1 MIKFFTNKK
10 IWEKVL
16 LALIFVILFQFA
28 VMEPVRA
35 DVVEFGGKLISP
47 ILSLLVSLGDG
58 VMDVLHS
65 SIMGTS
71 NPLLHAQTDS
81 DWWDIFKNIIA
92 AVVTAACVIGAI
104 VASGGLALFLGGVA
118 LISAGSFYF
127 TGESI
132 LVDIGENTTKAVASL
147 FGAEMLPEELY
158 LPAYSYSPEEIFKG
172 NILLFN
178 VDFFGEP
185 IEIQQKTHED
195 EETGDEI
202 VDYWYYIDE
211 DGNEVKTSKQNSA
224 EILQS
229 TISTWYN
236 AIRNIALVIML
247 SVLVY
252 IGIRILLT
260 SVASEKAKYLTMLK
274 DWFVGLCLLFLMH
287 YIMAFSVTLVNKLTD
302 LVNSSSN
309 QEYYEVALE
318 GTDGLKESL
327 EELKL
332 AGEDA
337 GDLNIE
343 YDADGDGED
352 EYVWSTNLMGY
363 LRTSLQMESPGG
375 QYIGQAICFLVLV
388 VFTVM
393 FTFTYLRR
401 LLYMAF
407 LTLIAPVV
415 ALTYCIDKLNDG
427 SAQGF
432 NKWIKEYIF
441 NLLIQPMHLLLYF
454 VLVSSA
460 FDTLGDNFIYS
471 IVAIGFMIP
480 AEKLLRSLF
489 GFEKASTP
497 GALGGAAAAGL
508 MMSGVNKLVGM
519 ASKGQKGSKGEGGSN
534 SGGSTS
540 DNGGAPI
547 RTNDI
552 DSTDQ
557 MLNGDMQNN
566 GIPERTNEAGSAVDR
581 EKEALD
587 RYKAEGYGQ
596 NANGE
601 YFNPWT
607 DEYDAD
613 YDPTKDETY
622 NPMTEEEKRSKEA
635 LDKYKAEG
643 YDQNANGEYFNPWT
657 DEYDADY
664 DPTKDK
670 TYNSLL
676 NVEEQSD
683 NNPQNIEQNENT
695 DSNSVTPNRGR
706 FRRRAGRKLK
716 AFGAATK
723 VGLKTGAKRKLKAI
737 PRFGKG
743 LILGGA
749 VGAAAAA
756 AGTVAAVAAGDPGKV
771 GTALAVGAGGGYA
784 AGRAAA
790 NSKFSDSISP
800 EVKEAYNRRY
810 NAPEYKEEMMEDH
823 IKGLKKDEN
832 IRQKLTTELGRGAT
846 RDMMKEGGH
855 FEQFVRNGVDDID
868 DIIAAETLIRDG
880 VFNNVDHATAVI
892 QNDKRMGRKDPN
904 KMSKKTRSEW
914 EDTFKEEYMNAGA
927 NEEKANDTVDK
938 TMNLVHVL
946 HQAKTG
952 SYNRSA
958 VNDRRTGNRRTTRN
972 TGAGRRTRNSNNTNS
987 SESGNNSSDN
997 GNSSN

>member
-28 VMEPVRA
+28 VMEPVQA

-309 QEYYEVALE
+309 QEYYEVTLE

-337 GDLNIE
+337 GDLSIE

-432 NKWIKEYIF
+432 NKWVKEYIF

-497 GALGGAAAAGL
+497 SALGGAAAAGL

-519 ASKGQKGSKGEGGSN
+519 AGRGQKGGKGNGGS
-534 SGGSTS
+534 SSAGSSS
-540 DNGGAPI
+540 DNDAPSL
-547 RTNDI
+547 RTNSVNSI
-552 DSTDQ
+552 DQ
-557 MLNGDMQNN
+557 MLNSGDGEQSQAERQNRN
-566 GIPERTNEAGSAVDR
+566 FEENQTPQQQMIDADDERFGTDDWDPQQR
-581 EKEALD
+581 EALLREENIND
-587 RYKAEGYGQ
+587 GGMQY
-596 NANGE
+596 
-601 YFNPWT
+601 T
-607 DEYDAD
+607 DDEYRQILRD
-613 YDPTKDETY
+613 
-622 NPMTEEEKRSKEA
+622 S
-635 LDKYKAEG
+635 G
-643 YDQNANGEYFNPWT
+643 YDEDTINEMMGENDNSGQGVQQN
-657 DEYDADY
+657 D
-664 DPTKDK
+664 
-670 TYNSLL
+670 
-676 NVEEQSD
+676 D
-683 NNPQNIEQNENT
+683 NNEEIAETDNNENQGTEQNENT
-695 DSNSVTPNRGR
+695 DGNSVTPNRGR

-723 VGLKTGAKRKLKAI
+723 VGLKTGAKRKLKAV

-749 VGAAAAA
+749 VGVAAAA

-784 AGRAAA
+784 AGRSAA
-790 NSKFSDSISP
+790 NSRFSDSLSP
-800 EVKEAYNRRY
+800 EVKEAYNRRK

-823 IKGLKKDEN
+823 IKALKKDEN
-832 IRQKLTTELGRGAT
+832 IRQKLNTELDRNVVK
-846 RDMMKEGGH
+846 DMMKKGGH
-855 FEQFVRNGVDDID
+855 FEQFVRNGVDDVD
-868 DIIAAETLIRDG
+868 DIIAAETLLRDN
-880 VFNNVDHATAVI
+880 VFTSVDQATAVI

-904 KMSKKTRSEW
+904 KMSKKTRNEW

-927 NEEKANDTVDK
+927 NEERANDTVDK

-952 SYNRSA
+952 SYDRSA
-958 VNDRRTGNRRTTRN
+958 VNDRRTGNRRTTRT
-972 TGAGRRTRNSNNTNS
+972 TGAGRRTRNSENTNS
-987 SESGNNSSDN
+987 SEGGNNSSDN

>member
-28 VMEPVRA
+28 VMEPVQA

-309 QEYYEVALE
+309 QEYYEVTLE

-337 GDLNIE
+337 GDLSIE

-432 NKWIKEYIF
+432 NKWVKEYIF

-497 GALGGAAAAGL
+497 SALGGAAAAGL

-519 ASKGQKGSKGEGGSN
+519 AGRGQKGGKGNGGS
-534 SGGSTS
+534 SSAGSSS
-540 DNGGAPI
+540 DNDAPSL
-547 RTNDI
+547 RTNSVNSI
-552 DSTDQ
+552 DQ
-557 MLNGDMQNN
+557 MLNSGDGEQSQAERQNRN
-566 GIPERTNEAGSAVDR
+566 FEENQTPQQQMIDADDERFGTDDWDPQQR
-581 EKEALD
+581 EALLREENRND
-587 RYKAEGYGQ
+587 GGMQY
-596 NANGE
+596 
-601 YFNPWT
+601 T
-607 DEYDAD
+607 DDEYRQILRD
-613 YDPTKDETY
+613 
-622 NPMTEEEKRSKEA
+622 S
-635 LDKYKAEG
+635 G
-643 YDQNANGEYFNPWT
+643 YDEDTINEMMGENDNSGQGVQQN
-657 DEYDADY
+657 D
-664 DPTKDK
+664 
-670 TYNSLL
+670 
-676 NVEEQSD
+676 D
-683 NNPQNIEQNENT
+683 NNEEIAETDNNENQGTEQNENT
-695 DSNSVTPNRGR
+695 DGNSVTPNRGR

-723 VGLKTGAKRKLKAI
+723 VGLKTGAKRKLKAV

-749 VGAAAAA
+749 VGVAAAA

-784 AGRAAA
+784 AGRSAA
-790 NSKFSDSISP
+790 NSRFSDSLSP
-800 EVKEAYNRRY
+800 EVKEAYNRRK

-823 IKGLKKDEN
+823 IKALKKDEN
-832 IRQKLTTELGRGAT
+832 IRQKLNTELDRNVVK
-846 RDMMKEGGH
+846 DMMKKGGH
-855 FEQFVRNGVDDID
+855 FEQFVRNGVDDVD
-868 DIIAAETLIRDG
+868 DIIAAETLLRDN
-880 VFNNVDHATAVI
+880 VFTSVDQATAVI

-904 KMSKKTRSEW
+904 KMSKKTRNEW

-927 NEEKANDTVDK
+927 NEERANDTVDK

-952 SYNRSA
+952 SYDRSA
-958 VNDRRTGNRRTTRN
+958 VNDRRTGNRRTTRT
-972 TGAGRRTRNSNNTNS
+972 TGAGRRTRNSENTNS
-987 SESGNNSSDN
+987 SEGGNNSSDN